1 MSYQVVIVED
11 DPMISLLNRSFV
23 EKDRRFTVIQELRDG
38 RAALRW
44 FREHTADLMILEPGS
59 ALSAECRF
67 LPSAVLVTILGNL
80 VDNAIE
86 SLNLSGCSLK
96 EITVTIREDAEGLF
110 LCVAVWRT
118 RAPASPPR

>member
-44 FREHTADLMILEPGS
+44 FREHTADLMILDVYMPGMTGVE
-59 ALSAECRF
+59 L
-67 LPSAVLVTILGNL
+67 LITGKIDQILL
-80 VDNAIE
+80 A
-86 SLNLSGCSLK
+86 
-96 EITVTIREDAEGLF
+96 
-110 LCVAVWRT
+110 
-118 RAPASPPR
+118 